1 MLQSEG
7 KGELIVKQFYRLLG
21 VCTCMLLFCSG
32 FASAYDYPFDDPFVA
47 TVIGTPA
54 EYMADLPKKVPLK
67 HDSINMFPDRE
78 VPGALW
84 NLTDLRYSYL
94 QQKGP
99 APLIYLIAGT
109 GASFQSA
116 KMRGMQKA
124 FYQAGFHVIS
134 LSSPTHPNFIVA
146 ASTSGVPGLLEEDSA
161 DLYRVMQAIWA
172 RLEKK
177 MEVTDFYLTGYSLG
191 AAQSAFVAKLD
202 EQEKAFNFRKVLL
215 INPPL
220 SLYNSVNIL
229 DAMLVDNLPGGID
242 GFDAFYNRVIDA
254 FSDVYAHGD
263 NVQLNDQFLFEAYKY
278 RKPKSEEP
286 LAALIGIDF
295 RVSSKNMVYTSDVL
309 TKAGYIVPKNITPG
323 RHDSMTEYSKA
334 LSYLTF
340 IDYFNGMVL
349 PYYQAKHPNVTAEQ
363 LIKKVTLREI
373 DDYIRTSPKF
383 GLIHNEDDIIM
394 LPGEVDYLRV
404 LFGRRA
410 QIYPHGGHC
419 GNMSFPENVAG
430 MVDFFQAFP
439 KN

>member
-1 MLQSEG
+1 MKKRIFLSG
-7 KGELIVKQFYRLLG
+7 AICFL
-21 VCTCMLLFCSG
+21 LLFSSG
-32 FASAYDYPFDDPFVA
+32 FASAYDYPFADPYAA
-47 TVIGTPA
+47 TVLGTPA
-54 EYMADLPKKVPLK
+54 EYMAKLPKEVPLK

-84 NLTDLRYSYL
+84 NMTDLRYSYL
-94 QQKGP
+94 QQKGS

-116 KMRGMQKA
+116 KMKGMQKA

-134 LSSPTHPNFIVA
+134 LSSPTTPNFIVA

-161 DLYRVMQAIWA
+161 DLYRVMQAVWA

-229 DAMLVDNLPGGID
+229 DTMLVDNLPGGLD
-242 GFDAFYNRVIDA
+242 GFDAFYKRLIEA

-263 NVQLNDQFLFEAYKY
+263 NVQFNDQFLYQTYKY
-278 RKPKSEEP
+278 RKPKSDEP
-286 LAALIGIDF
+286 LAALIGVSF
-295 RVSSKNMVYTSDVL
+295 RISSQNMVYTSDIL
-309 TKAGYIVPKNITPG
+309 TKAGYLVPKNITPR
-323 RHDSMTEYSKA
+323 RHDNMTEYGKVYA
-334 LSYLTF
+334 RVTF
-340 IDYFNGMVL
+340 IDYFNGIIL

-373 DDYIRTSPKF
+373 DDYIRTSPKL
-383 GLIHNEDDIIM
+383 GLVHNEDDIIM
-394 LPGEVDYLRV
+394 LPGEIDYLRD
-404 LFGRRA
+404 LFGSRA

-419 GNMSFPENVAG
+419 GNMSYPENVAG

>member
-1 MLQSEG
+1 
-7 KGELIVKQFYRLLG
+7 VKQFNRLLG
-21 VCTCMLLFCSG
+21 ACLCMLLLSSG
-32 FASAYDYPFDDPFVA
+32 LASAYDYPFADPYAA
-47 TVIGTPA
+47 TVLGTPA
-54 EYMADLPKKVPLK
+54 EYMAKLPKEVPLK
-67 HDSINMFPDRE
+67 YDSINMFPDRE

-84 NLTDLRYSYL
+84 NMTDLRYSYL
-94 QQKGP
+94 QQKGS
-99 APLIYLIAGT
+99 APLIFLIAGT

-116 KMRGMQKA
+116 KMKGMQKA

-161 DLYRVMQAIWA
+161 DLYRVMQAVWA

-229 DAMLVDNLPGGID
+229 DAMLVDNLPGGMD
-242 GFDAFYNRVIDA
+242 GFDAFYKRLINA
-254 FSDVYAHGD
+254 FSDTYAHGD
-263 NVQLNDQFLFEAYKY
+263 NVQFNDQFLYKTYEY
-278 RKPKSEEP
+278 RKPKSDEP
-286 LAALIGIDF
+286 LAALIGVSF
-295 RVSSKNMVYTSDVL
+295 RISSENMVYTSDIL
-309 TKAGYIVPKNITPG
+309 TKAGYVVPKNITPG
-323 RHDSMTEYSKA
+323 RYDNMIEYGKA
-334 LSYLTF
+334 YGRLTF

-383 GLIHNEDDIIM
+383 GLVGNEDDIIL
-394 LPGEVDYLRV
+394 LPGEIDYLRD
-404 LFGRRA
+404 LFGSRA
-410 QIYPHGGHC
+410 HIYPYGGHC
-419 GNMSFPENVAG
+419 GNMSYPENVTR